1 MCFRGVTRE
10 NSVFLDE
17 EQLQSFLS
25 LSEAGKHNYMPSSY
39 TAVKGKALDC
49 LHFIRE
55 VDRDFQSDYISDYQ
69 LIHNKVLPDERTAW
83 KDKYT
88 TCLYSVTHVSCRRFE
103 LQPITDYLTWY
114 KTGEL
119 HYLPV
124 EERAMLSGPW
134 DDIPGVFLAS
144 SVLDLCFTILRVDR

>member
-25 LSEAGKHNYMPSSY
+25 LSEAGKHDYTPSSC

-49 LHFIRE
+49 LHFIWE
-55 VDRDFQSDYISDYQ
+55 VDRDFQSDYISDYK
-69 LIHNKVLPDERTAW
+69 LINNEGLPDERTAW

-88 TCLYSVTHVSCRRFE
+88 TCLYSVIHVS
-103 LQPITDYLTWY
+103 
-114 KTGEL
+114 
-119 HYLPV
+119 
-124 EERAMLSGPW
+124 
-134 DDIPGVFLAS
+134 
-144 SVLDLCFTILRVDR
+144 SV